1 MSGFLFSGTGGFRT
15 HVLTRNQKAFY
26 MFILFYFREK
36 AGKKQPN
43 PILIFIKFRIITE
56 DINQLS
62 WS

>member
-1 MSGFLFSGTGGFRT
+1 
-15 HVLTRNQKAFY
+15 

-36 AGKKQPN
+36 VGKKQPN